1 MEQFRIIVPFLFY
14 CLATLPFNVFSND
27 TQTGNSAELVYYT
40 EIYPP
45 SNYLVDNKLTGM
57 SVELLKLM
65 WKEMNVSEQPIQIV
79 PWPRGYKLTLNQ
91 KNSVLFTMSRTPKRE
106 NLFKWVGPIFTASH
120 VLLAK
125 ADFKH
130 EINTVADA
138 YPYLIAAKREDIS
151 EIALIEAG
159 FPKENIAPL
168 VDLGQSVAMLDNGKI
183 DLIIVS
189 QASIQGMVASSNL
202 TMDQFKIVYTVNQ
215 EKNYFAFH
223 LSTPDNLIN
232 KFQAALNHIEK
243 DRKILLSKYK
253 LEIN

>member
-1 MEQFRIIVPFLFY
+1 MNQFRILVPFLCFG
-14 CLATLPFNVFSND
+14 LAMCSLAVYSKED
-27 TQTGNSAELVYYT
+27 NSANASELAYYT

-65 WKEMNVSEQPIQIV
+65 WKEMEVSEQPIQIV
-79 PWPRGYKLTLNQ
+79 PWPRGYKLTRNQ

-130 EINTVADA
+130 EINTVEDA
-138 YPYLIAAKREDIS
+138 YPYLIAAKKEDIS

-168 VDLGQSVAMLDNGKI
+168 VDLGQSVIMLDNGKL

-189 QASIQGMVASSNL
+189 QASILDMVESSDL
-202 TMDQFKIVYTVNQ
+202 TMDKFKIVYTLNQ
-215 EKNYFAFH
+215 EENYFAFH
-223 LSTPDNLIN
+223 LSTPDTLIN
-232 KFQAALNHIEK
+232 KFQNALDGVEK